1 MSLEEHPTVRAYL
14 DTICA
19 QITWPEVHGQ
29 VRRELVSHLEEVIL
43 ELKNDGLGE
52 REAVTIAIHRMGNAI
67 DLGEQLQRAY
77 APQKNWFL
85 IVTVLLLSGLGMYL
99 MYALEMAGLLV
110 TGAHIFVKSVL
121 YTGLGTTVLFGFY
134 NCDFRKV
141 QPYAT
146 QLFTGTVLLWLT
158 ALTFGPSVKGVP
170 YLSFGPVT
178 IDYTSIAPYLLVVA
192 LAGIFTGR
200 DWSDP
205 RWLVQVFSLFVI
217 PLVFCVISNNIA
229 IAVMYTL
236 VFLVLM
242 TVAGAGKTQILK
254 LLLVSVGFFMI
265 LGYHDAGGFSRN
277 NLHFASLL
285 EQGNHTDLAFLYA
298 MQHFGW
304 LAGGMIIFLGGT
316 LLLTLVRATLQ
327 IRDPFGRMIVG
338 GLTACF
344 AVQIIWHVLMSLEL
358 APVVA
363 MGLPLI
369 SFGGSQ
375 TIVHLAAIGV
385 VLNIYKR
392 KNVPSLP
399 GRV

>member
-1 MSLEEHPTVRAYL
+1 MSLEQNPIVRAYL

-19 QITWPEVHGQ
+19 QIKWPEVHEQ

-43 ELKNDGLGE
+43 ELENDGLVE
-52 REAVTIAIHRMGNAI
+52 REAVTAAIHRMGNAI

-77 APQKNWFL
+77 APQKNWPL
-85 IVTVLLLSGLGMYL
+85 IVTVLLFSGLGMYL
-99 MYALEMAGLLV
+99 MYALETAGLLV
-110 TGAHIFVKSVL
+110 TGAHIFEKSAL
-121 YTGLGTTVLFGFY
+121 YTGLGTAVLFWLY

-141 QPYAT
+141 QPYST
-146 QLFTGTVLLWLT
+146 QLFTVTMLLWLT
-158 ALTFGPSVKGVP
+158 ALTFGPSVNGVP

-178 IDYTSIAPYLLVVA
+178 IDYTSITPYLLVVA

-200 DWSDP
+200 DWSDS
-205 RWLVQVFSLFVI
+205 RWLVQAFSFFII

-254 LLLVSVGFFMI
+254 LLLVSVAFFMI
-265 LGYHDAGGFSRN
+265 FGYHDAGGFSRN
-277 NLHFASLL
+277 YLGFTSLL

-304 LAGGMIIFLGGT
+304 LAGVIIIFLGGT
-316 LLLTLVRATLQ
+316 LLLTMGRATLQ
-327 IRDPFGRMIVG
+327 IRDSFGRMMVG
-338 GLTACF
+338 GFTACF
-344 AVQIIWHVLMSLEL
+344 AIQIVWHVLMSLGL
-358 APVVA
+358 APVVS

-385 VLNIYKR
+385 VLSIYKR
-392 KNVPSLP
+392 SKAPAIPV
-399 GRV
+399 